1 VSEVLID
8 TDILSFYFRG
18 DVGLRNKFDQYLFEF
33 NQINISIITYYEILA
48 GLEFKEATNQL
59 QQFEKFATTNSIIH
73 LTEESARISAVIY
86 ADFRKTGI
94 TIGSSDLLIAG
105 IAIENDLILITNNK
119 KHYTPI
125 RNLRVKTG
133 SLK

>member
-1 VSEVLID
+1 MSEVLID

-18 DVGLRNKFDQYLFEF
+18 DVGLRNKLDQYLAKF

-48 GLEFKEATNQL
+48 GLNFKEAKKQL
-59 QQFEKFATTNSIIH
+59 QQFEEFATSNSIIH
-73 LTEESARISAVIY
+73 LTEESARISAGIY
-86 ADFRKTGI
+86 ADLRKSGV

-105 IAIENDLILITNNK
+105 IAIENDLILITNNE

-125 RNLRVKTG
+125 RNLRVENW
-133 SLK
+133 LK

>member
-1 VSEVLID
+1 MSEVLID

-18 DVGLRNKFDQYLFEF
+18 DVGLRNKLDQYLAKF

-48 GLEFKEATNQL
+48 GLNFKEAKKQL
-59 QQFEKFATTNSIIH
+59 QQFEEFATSNSIIH
-73 LTEESARISAVIY
+73 LTEESAGIY
-86 ADFRKTGI
+86 ADLRKSGV

-105 IAIENDLILITNNK
+105 IAIENDLILITNNE

-125 RNLRVKTG
+125 RNLRVENW
-133 SLK
+133 LK